1 MKIKKIDSSKYK
13 DSGEFLERLEYANIS
28 LIESTEKD
36 ILINCVN
43 NWLNQKI
50 TKYFHFL
57 YRLQTCTLILHS

>member
-1 MKIKKIDSSKYK
+1 MKIKKNDSSKYK

-50 TKYFHFL
+50 TK
-57 YRLQTCTLILHS
+57 